1 MEPDSSEARAIENT
15 DTELPES
22 RNVPAAAE
30 FLPQTVDTVEG
41 ILVCTG
47 VYSAATGLAPE
58 EDLEGFEHIHHGH
71 RDFPKNNELK
81 KPIIIC
87 DDVNTA
93 IDYILEKED
102 FSVSDDWSNG
112 VLKSCWYLLTIIAVF

>member
-1 MEPDSSEARAIENT
+1 MENIDM
-15 DTELPES
+15 ELPES
-22 RNVPAAAE
+22 RNVPATAQ
-30 FLPQTVDTVEG
+30 FYPQTVETVEG

-47 VYSAATGLAPE
+47 VYSPGGPAPE
-58 EDLEGFEHIHHGH
+58 EDLEGTEHVHHGH

-102 FSVSDDWSNG
+102 FTVWPRIFNIHWLRLISFATSQS
-112 VLKSCWYLLTIIAVF
+112 L

>member
-1 MEPDSSEARAIENT
+1 MFFCWMSSQATWSVDPGSLEARIAENV
-15 DTELPES
+15 DPELPES
-22 RNVPAAAE
+22 RNVPPTAQ
-30 FLPQTVDTVEG
+30 FYPQTVDTVEG
-41 ILVCTG
+41 VLVCTG
-47 VYSAATGLAPE
+47 VYTPGGPAPE
-58 EDLEGFEHIHHGH
+58 EDPEGCEHLHHGH

-102 FSVSDDWSNG
+102 FTV
-112 VLKSCWYLLTIIAVF
+112 